1 MSDTDSVSNMSCY
14 SDESDN
20 NSFSKLPKRFE
31 CKECSRKFSTRYN
44 LQRHIENLHSDTE
57 EAEDE
62 DMSEASEDVSDD
74 EHSSEDDGQNEMYL
88 TNMFR
93 ILIGKA
99 LDENEDE
106 LSPVVEDLEQ
116 QGFSNKSAI
125 KRAVSSSVETKKTL
139 RRLIIENFINIYEH
153 RRHPLFK
160 AIMEKA
166 KEFMDDGF
174 NLREAVESA
183 VAYRK
188 HAIYQLVNY
197 I

>member
-1 MSDTDSVSNMSCY
+1 M
-14 SDESDN
+14 
-20 NSFSKLPKRFE
+20 
-31 CKECSRKFSTRYN
+31 
-44 LQRHIENLHSDTE
+44 
-57 EAEDE
+57 
-62 DMSEASEDVSDD
+62 
-74 EHSSEDDGQNEMYL
+74 

-93 ILIGKA
+93 ILIGEA
-99 LDENEDE
+99 IDENDEE
-106 LSPVVEDLEQ
+106 LSPVVDDLEQ
-116 QGFSNKSAI
+116 QGLSNESAI
-125 KRAVSSSVETKKTL
+125 KRAVSSSDETKKTL
-139 RRLIIENFINIYEH
+139 RRLLIANFINIYEH

-174 NLREAVESA
+174 DLREAVESA